1 MNEPSFLV
9 YRQSSALCMYSREL
23 LNVLA
28 FPNWKIE
35 ITHVSKIK
43 IKRENLLIKWL
54 LKCLIDILIENM
66 CVYNFLDEISIK
78 NSVLNTNLM
87 MMHKSAIKMLLH
99 KNSKSLH

>member
-1 MNEPSFLV
+1 MAS
-9 YRQSSALCMYSREL
+9 
-23 LNVLA
+23 
-28 FPNWKIE
+28 
-35 ITHVSKIK
+35 
-43 IKRENLLIKWL
+43 